1 MKIVFPLLEKI
12 FNLFHSLIIV
22 IIIDIEIG
30 IFMNLILCNENNSR
44 VKQLKSPLHNL
55 VSVDELLQ
63 QVSFAITCNS
73 QFSMILCKSHSWKG
87 SERENLCERVWKCR
101 KCKIR
106 IREIN
111 SASVYYACMWNFSL
125 QFENLC
131 SRQPPYR
138 ILPLQLWIN
147 LNFCGF
153 YVIL

>member
-1 MKIVFPLLEKI
+1 MCVCFTMSPIEIQNENCFSSLLEEI
-12 FNLFHSLIIV
+12 FNLFHSLIFIN
-22 IIIDIEIG
+22 IDIEIG
-30 IFMNLILCNENNSR
+30 CVCIFMNLILCNENNSR

-73 QFSMILCKSHSWKG
+73 QFSMILFKSHSW
-87 SERENLCERVWKCR
+87 SEWERERVWKCR

-131 SRQPPYR
+131 SR
-138 ILPLQLWIN
+138 
-147 LNFCGF
+147 
-153 YVIL
+153 